1 MQYAGE
7 LAALGSATV
16 WAVAV
21 ILLRRSGES
30 TTPFS
35 LNLFR
40 VGVSSALL
48 LGVLVMTGEPLLPD
62 RPASDYIWL
71 IVSGIVGIAVSDTF
85 FQMGL
90 NRVGAG
96 INAIVDC
103 LYSPFVV
110 VFAFML
116 LNERLSPLQ
125 LAGMVVVIAGVMM
138 TSRAIPPAGAT
149 RRDLLVG
156 IAWGVAAMATLA
168 ISVVWAK
175 PVLVGGSLL
184 WATTFRQIATFAFM
198 APVALVHPNRREFW
212 SVFRPRADW
221 RFMLPATVLG
231 SFVALLLWL
240 AGMKYTEAGSAA
252 IINQTSTVFILVL
265 ASVFLKEPFTARRW
279 AAAGLAIGGILMVT
293 FG

>member
-7 LAALGSATV
+7 LYSLGAASI

-21 ILLRRSGES
+21 ILLRRSGET

-40 VGVSSALL
+40 VGVSSMLL
-48 LGVLVMTGEPLLPD
+48 VVVLVVSGQPLWPE
-62 RPASDYIWL
+62 RASADYFWL
-71 IVSGIVGIAVSDTF
+71 VVSGITGVALSDTF
-85 FQMGL
+85 FQMSL

-110 VFAFML
+110 AFAFVL
-116 LNERLSPLQ
+116 LNERLGPMQ
-125 LAGMVVVIAGVMM
+125 LAGMALVIVGVMI
-138 TSRAIPPAGAT
+138 TSRAIPPEGAT
-149 RRDLLVG
+149 RRDLVIG
-156 IAWGVAAMATLA
+156 ILWGAAAMATLG

-175 PVLVGGSLL
+175 PALANGSLL
-184 WATTFRQIATFAFM
+184 WATTFRQVAAFIAM
-198 APVALVHPNRREFW
+198 VPVALVHPGRRAIW
-212 SVFRPRADW
+212 SVYRPRADW
-221 RFMLPATVLG
+221 RFILPATMLG
-231 SFVALLLWL
+231 SFFGLLLWL
-240 AGMKYTEAGSAA
+240 GGMKYTEAGSAA

-265 ASVFLKEPFTARRW
+265 ASIFLKEPFTARRW
-279 AAAGLAIGGILMVT
+279 AAAGLAIGGILLVT